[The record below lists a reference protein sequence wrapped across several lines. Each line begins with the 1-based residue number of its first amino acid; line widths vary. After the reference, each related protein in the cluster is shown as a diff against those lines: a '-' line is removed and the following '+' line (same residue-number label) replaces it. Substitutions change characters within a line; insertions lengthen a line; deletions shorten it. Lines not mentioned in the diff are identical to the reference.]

1 LTQFARGYHSMMSEE
16 KTEKHDAEMKEKG
29 FSDAQAKNLPDEL
42 QKSMLKKEVRAM
54 IEEMLNEELLCEEC
68 GGMHEGTCPGK

>member
-1 LTQFARGYHSMMSEE
+1 
-16 KTEKHDAEMKEKG
+16 MKETG

-68 GGMHEGTCPGK
+68 GGMHAGSCPEK